1 MTGWDES
8 AEAWIRVQ
16 GEAGDWSRLRVLDPA
31 MLGRIEG
38 RDFANALD
46 VGCGEGRFCRLMRS
60 RGIEAIGID
69 PTAKLVET
77 ARQRDPAGRY
87 ELGGAEA
94 LPFADDSFDLVVSYL
109 SLIDIPDFRAAIAGM
124 ARVLRPGGTL
134 LIANMASFV
143 SAGPAGGWVRN
154 PDGTRAYYPVDDYLA
169 ERSLRVAWKGIDIEN
184 WHRPLSAYMKELLGA
199 GLALVA
205 FDEPEPVGG
214 DPAEAATYRR
224 VPLFCLMEWRKPG
237 R

>member
-1 MTGWDES
+1 MTGWDAS

-16 GEAGDWSRLRVLDPA
+16 GTDGDWSRRRVLDPA
-31 MLGRIEG
+31 MLARIEG
-38 RDFANALD
+38 RRFVTALD
-46 VGCGEGRFCRLMRS
+46 VGCGEGRFCRLMRA
-60 RGIEAIGID
+60 RGIDAIGID

-87 ELGGAEA
+87 ELARAEE
-94 LPFADDSFDLVVSYL
+94 LPFPDESFDLAVSYL
-109 SLIDIPDFRAAIAGM
+109 SLIDIVDFRAAIAGM
-124 ARVLRPGGTL
+124 ARVLKPGGTL

-143 SAGPAGGWVRN
+143 SAGPADGWVRN
-154 PDGTRAYYPVDDYLA
+154 ADGGRAYFPLDDYLT

-184 WHRPLSAYMKELLGA
+184 WHRPLSAYMTALLGA
-199 GLALVA
+199 GLELVA

-214 DPAEAATYRR
+214 EPAEVAVYLR
-224 VPLFCLMEWRKPG
+224 VPLFCVMEWRKRG

>member
-16 GEAGDWSRLRVLDPA
+16 GEAGDWSRRWVLDPA

-38 RDFANALD
+38 RGFANALD
-46 VGCGEGRFCRLMRS
+46 VGCGEGRFCRLMRT
-60 RGIEAIGID
+60 RGIDATGID
-69 PTAKLVET
+69 PTARLIET

-87 ELGGAEA
+87 ELARAED
-94 LPFADDSFDLVVSYL
+94 LPFPGGSFDLVVSCL
-109 SLIDIPDFRAAIAGM
+109 SLVDIPDFRAAIAAM

-154 PDGTRAYYPVDDYLA
+154 ADGSRAYYPVDDYLA
-169 ERSLRVAWKGIDIEN
+169 ERSLRVAWKGIDIVN

-199 GLALVA
+199 GLELVA

-214 DPAEAATYRR
+214 DPAEIAIYRR
-224 VPLFCLMEWRKPG
+224 VPLFCVMEWRKPG